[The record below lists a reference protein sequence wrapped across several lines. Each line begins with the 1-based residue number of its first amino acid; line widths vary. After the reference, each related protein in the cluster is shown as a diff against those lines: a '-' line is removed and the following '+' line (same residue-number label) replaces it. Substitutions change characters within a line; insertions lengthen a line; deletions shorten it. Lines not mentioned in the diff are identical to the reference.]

1 MADGGTIRSVRAQSD
16 QVHVPQ
22 LVCIALFGLSLG
34 LGLVGGAARLSSP
47 TETSSSPLQSRGA
60 MPEQAPNTAHSQTE
74 RTVTVASEGA
84 KLKATPIIAHV
95 EPGPAGRAVHEAID
109 VASQSATPARAAR
122 AVANLDS
129 PPPPR
134 ATVDATMQQP
144 AASVSSSRQ
153 KRLAQRRFE
162 YGLVVYLRCDG
173 LERQKKRFPCPRDR
187 KLEAHVWEALRV
199 LPQCRGADPG
209 FGEAEL
215 RLTLHRKA
223 MPRVDI
229 GPPGDGRSL
238 NLRAVSQCTGP
249 GLARLRS
256 RLRSP
261 HAIVTF
267 RFGLS

>member
-1 MADGGTIRSVRAQSD
+1 MR
-16 QVHVPQ
+16 
-22 LVCIALFGLSLG
+22 
-34 LGLVGGAARLSSP
+34 
-47 TETSSSPLQSRGA
+47 
-60 MPEQAPNTAHSQTE
+60 
-74 RTVTVASEGA
+74 
-84 KLKATPIIAHV
+84 
-95 EPGPAGRAVHEAID
+95 EAID
-109 VASQSATPARAAR
+109 VASQSAQPARAGR
-122 AVANLDS
+122 EVASLVS

-134 ATVDATMQQP
+134 ATVDAALQKP
-144 AASVSSSRQ
+144 AAADSSKQ

-173 LERQKKRFPCPRDR
+173 LARQNKRCPRDR
-187 KLEAHVWEALRV
+187 KLEAQVWDALRV

-223 MPRVDI
+223 TPQVDI
-229 GPPGDGRSL
+229 GRPSDGRSL

-261 HAIVTF
+261 HAVVTF